1 MSKALPDGYTLLFTV
16 SGTHSAAPAIQKD
29 LPYDPI
35 RDFTAIS
42 LLGTYGFLLVTN
54 PSLPVKNVGELVRL
68 AKRNPGQ
75 LNYSS
80 SGVGSGIH
88 LAGEFFKLVA
98 GVDIVHVPFSG
109 AAPALQ
115 EVMAGRVEMTFDAG
129 ANRAIDAGRARLIGT
144 TSATRDPRYPNVPTI
159 AEQGL
164 KGFENQSWIALYG
177 PPGLPGPIQS
187 QLNSIANELLN
198 DPETRKGLAS
208 WGITVTPGPPAQ
220 LDQLVRTEIAQFQ
233 RIVADAKLRFD

>member
-1 MSKALPDGYTLLFTV
+1 VSKALPDGYTLLFTV

-109 AAPALQ
+109 AAPAQ
-115 EVMAGRVEMTFDAG
+115 
-129 ANRAIDAGRARLIGT
+129 
-144 TSATRDPRYPNVPTI
+144 PR
-159 AEQGL
+159 
-164 KGFENQSWIALYG
+164 
-177 PPGLPGPIQS
+177 
-187 QLNSIANELLN
+187 
-198 DPETRKGLAS
+198 RC
-208 WGITVTPGPPAQ
+208 
-220 LDQLVRTEIAQFQ
+220 R
-233 RIVADAKLRFD
+233 R